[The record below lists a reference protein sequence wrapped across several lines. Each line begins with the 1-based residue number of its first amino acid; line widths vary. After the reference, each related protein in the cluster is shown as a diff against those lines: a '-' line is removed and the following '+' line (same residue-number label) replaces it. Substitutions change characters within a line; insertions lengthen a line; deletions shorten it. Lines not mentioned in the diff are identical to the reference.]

1 MQIDEVKIV
10 GWLWEGMAA
19 LSVLVGVLL
28 LFIWRGDR
36 ARLKTVE
43 EGLPQDAKNRL
54 SNLEA
59 KMSQAVSL
67 IQVENIVNRVED
79 EFKEEHQV
87 ILRAISAGHSE
98 TRDYIKD
105 MFLAREARWNG
116 RDRRMK

>member
-10 GWLWEGMAA
+10 VWLWGGMVA
-19 LSVLVGVLL
+19 LFGIVGVLL

-36 ARLKTVE
+36 TRLKTVE
-43 EGLPQDAKNRL
+43 EGLPHDAKARL

-67 IQVENIVNRVED
+67 IQVENIVHRVED
-79 EFKEEHQV
+79 EFKEEHKV
-87 ILRAISAGHSE
+87 ILKAISDGHSE